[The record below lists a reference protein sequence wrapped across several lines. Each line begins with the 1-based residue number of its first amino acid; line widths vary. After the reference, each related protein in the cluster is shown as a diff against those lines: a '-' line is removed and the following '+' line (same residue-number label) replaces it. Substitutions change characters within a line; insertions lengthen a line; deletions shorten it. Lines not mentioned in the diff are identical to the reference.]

1 MSTIIP
7 VNLDDLLHQ
16 RSVESARVEFK
27 ASWGEHTGS
36 QVLKTV
42 CAFAN
47 DYQNLN
53 GGYIVMGV
61 AEQSGQ
67 AVLPPAGLGAE
78 DVERA
83 EKWLRGRCKAMDPAY
98 EPIFS
103 PEWVGD
109 RLILVLWVPASENR
123 PHRAPDAKGNWKYWI
138 RVGAATVDAETSGQL
153 GMLLEQTARVP
164 WDDRVASEAQV
175 EDLREI
181 KVREHLHDVG
191 SGLIHASQP
200 LDPLEIYRR
209 MRLTKAVNDHEVPR
223 NVGLLFFSE
232 DPERWFTGAKIEV
245 VQFAGDRAGSVQAER
260 SFRGPLA
267 DQVRGCLSYLAHF
280 SHAHLQKE
288 RDRSQVRG
296 WVSYPQIALREALV
310 NAVYHRGY
318 DKNIVEPTK
327 VYLYPD
333 RIEVISYPGP
343 VSGIEEGHLAAGGSV
358 PPVPARSRRIGEFL
372 KELKLAEGRLT
383 GLPQIYDA
391 MEQNGSPTPRFDFD
405 AGRTYFRVTLP
416 AHPEYAAVSAIQDA
430 AYLSAVGSA
439 REAFNRVQRAWE
451 ANEASA
457 ILAIEMIRLHAAQG
471 QLEDAEAVFARFR
484 ERGPQIASAY
494 VANTLIEALL
504 AGGREDD
511 ARLLLGSLSE
521 VVSAQDA
528 IDTAILAH
536 RLGDP
541 QAAHRYFKQA
551 GHGVFSDS
559 RVLLEFAQTK
569 IGLAQQV
576 MRKGKPSWR
585 EVNRRLLVEAREL
598 LGRVIQ
604 MDASPARHAWAWRE
618 LARILDWLRAP
629 RSEVESALQK
639 ARELLPDEPRFAEDL
654 AHFRGRHRRTP
665 RRSGGSGPSPSR

>member
-1 MSTIIP
+1 MSTILP

-27 ASWGEHTGS
+27 ASWSEHTGS
-36 QVLKTV
+36 QVLRTV

-61 AEQSGQ
+61 TEQNGQ
-67 AVLPPAGLGAE
+67 AVLPPAGLGPE
-78 DVERA
+78 DVEQA
-83 EKWLRGRCKAMDPAY
+83 EKWLRGRCKAMNPAY
-98 EPIFS
+98 DPIFS
-103 PEWVGD
+103 PELVAD
-109 RLILVLWVPASENR
+109 RLVLVLWVPASENR

-138 RVGAATVDAETSGQL
+138 RVGSATVDAETSGQL

-164 WDDRVASEAQV
+164 WDDRVASDAQV
-175 EDLREI
+175 EDLRAI

-232 DPERWFTGAKIEV
+232 DPERWFASAKIEV

-267 DQVRGCLSYLAHF
+267 DQVRGCLNYLAHF

-296 WVSYPQIALREALV
+296 WVSYPRIALREAIV

-343 VSGIEEGHLAAGGSV
+343 VSGIEEDHLVPGGSV

-471 QLEDAEAVFARFR
+471 QLEDAEAVFARFQ
-484 ERGPQIASAY
+484 ERGPQIARAY

-504 AGGREDD
+504 AGGRGDD
-511 ARLLLGSLSE
+511 ARRLLGSLSE

-528 IDTAILAH
+528 IDTAILAC
-536 RLGDP
+536 RLGDQ

-551 GHGVFSDS
+551 GHVVLNDS
-559 RVLLEFAQTK
+559 RALLEFAQTK

-576 MRKGKPSWR
+576 MRKKKPSWR

-618 LARILDWLRAP
+618 LARTLDWLRAP
-629 RSEVESALQK
+629 RSEVESAFQK

-654 AHFRGRHRRTP
+654 ARFRRRHRRTP
-665 RRSGGSGPSPSR
+665 RRSGRSGSGPSR